1 MDANLVLQ
9 QALRDISTE
18 LLNNQDSMERNFSHI
33 RKMKKE
39 FGDGYAAINFGFFN
53 LDSKEF
59 SFPQKGEIEI
69 VWLDHETSQE
79 YFKDEI
85 ASYVLENIDKDNCPP
100 DHYIFVF
107 VASLDRGE
115 EVKDGRYLVITESAY
130 VKDPLTIKPSSI
142 TEKQIEKRLRRMHFS
157 EVKLLILDT
166 SNPDFMGKNL
176 TKWLRVLKR
185 FERTGDKRFNVMVD
199 ASEEYPAEI
208 PSDLRDDF
216 CTINFK
222 E

>member
-18 LLNNQDSMERNFSHI
+18 LLNNQDSMKRNFSHI

-79 YFKDEI
+79 YLKDEI

-115 EVKDGRYLVITESAY
+115 EVKDGRYLIIAEFAY

-142 TEKQIEKRLRRMHFS
+142 TEKQIEKRLRRMHS
-157 EVKLLILDT
+157 TEVPLLILDT
-166 SNPDFMGKNL
+166 SNPDLMGKNL
-176 TKWLRVLKR
+176 AKWLRVLKR
-185 FERTGDKRFNVMVD
+185 FQRMGDKHFNVMIN
-199 ASEEYPAEI
+199 SSSEYPAEI
-208 PSDLRDDF
+208 PPGLKDDV